1 MLYCGPMP
9 LLSFWR
15 GRRDDSSAAPG
26 EAASGARQGR
36 GGPQSAGRRLR
47 PEAAYALTLGAQFAL
62 VAYLIVP
69 LKSGAMLLAALLALI
84 SVLIRSRFKLEPA
97 LMLVDC
103 GLYCAASIVEPKLAL
118 LLFVFVYF
126 FVWSE
131 WPWYALVPIA
141 TSLILLDGAY
151 RILPIQA
158 ALIAGILRLWRDESR
173 AHYEEADALRHRI
186 HRMEATEE
194 RLLAEYRSAA
204 RLSQLEE
211 RQRIAERLHDDLGHE
226 LTAAQLSV
234 KSVGALLNRGLADR
248 AALAQQKAASR
259 LDSALMQLKRAVG
272 RLEPEAEAGL
282 GALRSLFE
290 AFSYPTKLD
299 ISGEPAWLRAYHL
312 QLLLAAAKEALTN
325 VAKHAI
331 PSRVEASVQI
341 TDRIVRLTVENDGVK
356 DAPGERSGSGLRY
369 MRRRLETVRGSLS
382 ASQTGGV
389 YRLIVI
395 LPKEAS

>member
-9 LLSFWR
+9 RLSSWL
-15 GRRDDSSAAPG
+15 GRRGDSSAAPG
-26 EAASGARQGR
+26 LAQA
-36 GGPQSAGRRLR
+36 AGRRLR
-47 PEAAYALTLGAQFAL
+47 PEAAYALTFGAQFAL

-69 LKSGAMLLAALLALI
+69 LGSGAMLLAGLLALV
-84 SVLIRSRFKLEPA
+84 SVLLRSRFKLDPA

-103 GLYCAASIVEPKLAL
+103 GLFCAAATAEPSVAL

-126 FVWSE
+126 FVWGE
-131 WPWYALVPIA
+131 RPWYALLPLA
-141 TSLILLDGAY
+141 ASLFLLSGAL

-158 ALIAGILRLWRDESR
+158 ALIGGILRLWRDESR
-173 AHYEEADALRHRI
+173 AHYEEADALRHRL

-234 KSVGALLNRGLADR
+234 KSVGALLGRGQAER
-248 AALAQQKAASR
+248 AALAQEKTASR
-259 LDSALMQLKRAVG
+259 LDSALMHLKQAVG

-290 AFSYPTKLD
+290 GFSYPANLE
-299 ISGEPAWLRAYHL
+299 ISGDPAWLRAYHL

-325 VAKHAI
+325 VAKHAV
-331 PSRVEASVQI
+331 PSRVDASVLI
-341 TDRIVRLTVENDGVK
+341 TDRIVKLTVENDGVR
-356 DAPGERSGSGLRY
+356 DAPGERSGSGLRF
-369 MRRRLETVRGSLS
+369 MRRRLEAVRGSLS
-382 ASQTGGV
+382 ANRTGGV

-395 LPKEAS
+395 VPKEAA